1 MLKQIDFHIIVG
13 CCLWKVWTKSGKVM
27 TTETALLADKT
38 GAGFV
43 FWARGP
49 MGRRARLQQPR
60 PYGLPT
66 RGPPAS
72 GGLPIN
78 FYYFSTQFEV
88 LVNGLFCPFFGFTWS
103 ISA

>member
-49 MGRRARLQQPR
+49 MGRRARFTTTSTLWIADAW
-60 PYGLPT
+60 T
-66 RGPPAS
+66 S
-72 GGLPIN
+72 G
-78 FYYFSTQFEV
+78 
-88 LVNGLFCPFFGFTWS
+88 
-103 ISA
+103 